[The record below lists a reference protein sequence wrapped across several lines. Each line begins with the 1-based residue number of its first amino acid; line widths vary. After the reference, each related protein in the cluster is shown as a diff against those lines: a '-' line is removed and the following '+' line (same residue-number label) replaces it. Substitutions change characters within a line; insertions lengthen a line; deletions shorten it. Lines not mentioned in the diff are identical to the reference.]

1 MGCICFKSWR
11 RKAAPS
17 VTYTVI
23 DNLDDDEEDD
33 GHYPLTF
40 REFSLEQLR
49 VATDGFS
56 VGNIVSEH
64 NDWVPNIVYKGKLG
78 DGRLIAVK
86 WLQRL
91 SWPDPFEFIK
101 EAEAVGRLRS
111 EHMANLIGCWEK
123 RPMKWETRLKVALH
137 TAKALEYCNDKG
149 ISLYHDLNP
158 YRILFDKVGN
168 PKLSCFGLMTSS
180 HKWKNHSTNLAFAHP
195 EYLHLGTLIPES
207 VTYSFGTLL
216 LDLMSGRNIPPNHA
230 LDLFQGKN
238 YLVLM
243 DSALDGQLSDEDRTE
258 LMHIVSRCLKTE
270 PEERPSMTFLM
281 ATLSR
286 LQKRAEL
293 WPSNVKRLMHSS
305 SNNLPE
311 KSTKPATEIL
321 KLAPFRDACLR
332 VDLSTIHE
340 LLEKLGYGEED
351 AAANEMWTG
360 EMQENMDYKKHG
372 DAAFRAKDFDTAIE
386 FYTELMSGAP
396 TVLPLVSAKRC
407 LCYLMSEMFSKA
419 LSEAMQAQVASPE
432 WPIALYLQAVCL
444 FKLDMEAEAKEAL
457 RYEDFPVSRPDD
469 ISRPEDV
476 SRPDDLLESRLIFNQ
491 MVLIFHLDM
500 FFRSGYAGF
509 SDLDMQV
516 FQIWKSSETTYLLVF
531 WDDLPVSL
539 PDDFL
544 LVFQTTS
551 C

>member
-11 RKAAPS
+11 RKATPLI
-17 VTYTVI
+17 TYTVI

-33 GHYPLTF
+33 GRYPLTF

-49 VATDGFS
+49 AATDGFS

-78 DGRLIAVK
+78 DGRRIAVK
-86 WLQRL
+86 WFHRL
-91 SWPDPFEFIK
+91 SWPDPLEFIK

-111 EHMANLIGCWEK
+111 EHMANLIGCCSDDNERLLVADISGEK

-149 ISLYHDLNP
+149 INLYHDLNP
-158 YRILFDKVGN
+158 YRILFDKVGS
-168 PKLSCFGLMTSS
+168 PKLSCFGLMKSS
-180 HKWKNHSTNLAFAHP
+180 HKGKNHSTNLAFAPP
-195 EYLHLGTLIPES
+195 EYLRLGTLIPES

-216 LDLMSGRNIPPNHA
+216 LDLMSGRHIPPNHA

-243 DSALDGQLSDEDRTE
+243 DSALDGQFSDEDRTE
-258 LMHIVSRCLKTE
+258 LMHIASRCLKTE
-270 PEERPSMTFLM
+270 PGERPSMRFLM
-281 ATLSR
+281 ATFSR

-293 WPSNVKRLMHSS
+293 WPTNVKRLMHSPP
-305 SNNLPE
+305 NNLPE
-311 KSTKPATEIL
+311 KSTKLATEIL
-321 KLAPFRDACLR
+321 KLTPFGDACLR

-351 AAANEMWTG
+351 AVANEMWTG
-360 EMQENMDYKKHG
+360 KMQENMDYKRHG

-386 FYTELMSGAP
+386 LYTKFRSGAP
-396 TVLPLVSAKRC
+396 TVSPIVLTKRC
-407 LCYLMSEMFSKA
+407 LCYLMSETFSKA

-457 RYEDFPVSRPDD
+457 RYGSA
-469 ISRPEDV
+469 
-476 SRPDDLLESRLIFNQ
+476 LEA
-491 MVLIFHLDM
+491 
-500 FFRSGYAGF
+500 Y
-509 SDLDMQV
+509 
-516 FQIWKSSETTYLLVF
+516 
-531 WDDLPVSL
+531 
-539 PDDFL
+539 
-544 LVFQTTS
+544 
-551 C
+551 